1 MSFVLILRYEISMK
15 HWLQKYGYSFICSYT
30 LVSFPCKFAL
40 QNKTSSKIYMFTGN
54 ITWNIT
60 VKDKPDF
67 TWEEFI

>member
-1 MSFVLILRYEISMK
+1 MKSQWNTDYKNMVTVSFVHTHLYLYPVNLPPKIK
-15 HWLQKYGYSFICSYT
+15 HQAKYTCS
-30 LVSFPCKFAL
+30 
-40 QNKTSSKIYMFTGN
+40 N